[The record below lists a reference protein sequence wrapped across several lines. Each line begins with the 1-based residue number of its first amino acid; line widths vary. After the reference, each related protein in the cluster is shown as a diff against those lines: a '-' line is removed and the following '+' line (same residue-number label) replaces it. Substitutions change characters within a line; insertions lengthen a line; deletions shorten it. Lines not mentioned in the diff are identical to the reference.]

1 MDKQTYLAHRRSG
14 GYGTGE
20 GHVGLVDQSEPGGAR
35 CTLCGGHAV
44 LYFVETA
51 EEDMLYACLADAA
64 AVAYDVA
71 VASTADPDVPASECG
86 ADDRRHRNLP

>member
-1 MDKQTYLAHRRSG
+1 MDKQTYLARRKSG
-14 GYGTGE
+14 GFGTGE
-20 GHVGLVDQSEPGGAR
+20 GHVGLVDQTDPGAAR

-51 EEDMLYACLADAA
+51 EGDMLYACLADAA

-71 VASTADPDVPASECG
+71 VASTAGPDVPASERG
-86 ADDRRHRNLP
+86 ADDRRRRSL

>member
-1 MDKQTYLAHRRSG
+1 MVG

-20 GHVGLVDQSEPGGAR
+20 GHVGLVHNEGEPASG
-35 CTLCGGHAV
+35 CGMCSKPAV

-51 EEDMLYACLADAA
+51 EETQRFACLDHAG

-71 VASTADPDVPASECG
+71 VASAADPSIPASERG
-86 ADDRRHRNLP
+86 ADDRRWRRTE